1 MKIYTKTGDK
11 GTTGLLGGNRV
22 SKDDNRLE
30 AYGTVDELN
39 SWIGMIRSCPDN
51 ADTNIT
57 DLIYIQRSLF
67 TICSHL
73 ASDNQ
78 NAIAE
83 LPVLPKITNEHF
95 EYLEIAIDRMNEN
108 LPELKYFIMPGGSQ
122 FIASCHIARTVC
134 RRAERRII
142 SLSKTTTIDENII
155 IFINR
160 LSDYLFV
167 LARYCSYKQNVNE
180 ILWNNA
186 L

>member
-22 SKDDNRLE
+22 SKNDIRLE

-39 SWIGMIRSCPDN
+39 SWIGMIRSCPDKDD
-51 ADTNIT
+51 AYQT

-73 ASDNQ
+73 ASDKE
-78 NAIAE
+78 NAIGE
-83 LPVLPKITNEHF
+83 LPKLPNITNEHYEF
-95 EYLEIAIDRMNEN
+95 LEHSIDRMNEN
-108 LPELKYFIMPGGSQ
+108 LPELKNFIMPGGSQ

-142 SLSKTTTIDENII
+142 SLSEVSEIDENII
-155 IFINR
+155 IFVNR

-167 LARYCSYKQNVNE
+167 LARYCSYKQNVDE